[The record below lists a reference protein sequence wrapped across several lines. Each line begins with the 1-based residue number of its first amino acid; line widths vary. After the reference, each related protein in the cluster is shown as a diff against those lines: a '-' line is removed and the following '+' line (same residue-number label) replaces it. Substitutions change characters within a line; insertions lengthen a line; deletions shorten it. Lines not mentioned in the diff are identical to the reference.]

1 MKLHVLMV
9 AYNRPIEL
17 MNSCCLFIRQT
28 NPSWDLRIMHD
39 GVPPKNI
46 IDMMGLFIDKRINF
60 CHSKVRNELW
70 GHPNRK
76 TMLEELKCE
85 DTDFV
90 LITNDDNIIV
100 PAFVE
105 QMLGVVKEN
114 TGIVMCDTIH
124 SYKNYEYTTTHMA
137 VGYIDMGAFIVR
149 ADVAKAVGFNH
160 LTEFCGDGMY
170 AVDCAKYCIENDL
183 ELLHIKRGLFTHC

>member
-1 MKLHVLMV
+1 MNFTRERVEQEYREKNGKFITSIMKLHVLMV

-46 IDMMGLFIDKRINF
+46 IDMMRLFIDKRINF

-90 LITNDDNIIV
+90 PNN
-100 PAFVE
+100 
-105 QMLGVVKEN
+105 
-114 TGIVMCDTIH
+114 
-124 SYKNYEYTTTHMA
+124 
-137 VGYIDMGAFIVR
+137 
-149 ADVAKAVGFNH
+149 
-160 LTEFCGDGMY
+160 
-170 AVDCAKYCIENDL
+170 
-183 ELLHIKRGLFTHC
+183 